1 MSRQIDE
8 YNVFIASPG
17 DVSKERQIVHDV
29 CRELNKDILV
39 KKDNIQFKAVGWE
52 EVIPEA
58 GRPQEIIN
66 CLVDCCDIFVC
77 IFHKR
82 FGSPTGVQESGTL
95 EEILRAY
102 ETWKVKKKP
111 HIMLYFKE
119 VKINSIIDRDDEQLW
134 RVLEF
139 KAEIDKNKMFWYDT
153 FSDSNQFRDKFEEHM
168 KGWIKKVAP
177 SQKPSPGGSITFS
190 PREKLKDEIFSNYT
204 RFALNEH
211 RHLPLKG
218 FETNLRA
225 PIEIEQVYVT
235 MRAHIQFCD
244 FEYTIEGKRELR
256 DRIQREQLSDLDIKG
271 SFKAA
276 QKQNI
281 KDIVILGDPGSGKTT
296 LLKYILVMLIE
307 GKGEEKLGLDT
318 NMIPFFAPL
327 RELKDPDKESFV
339 DFIWRVC
346 CLEKFSAAR
355 ENFKT
360 LLEHRRGIIL
370 LDGIDEVADE
380 KTRIKTC
387 KWIDEARKKFVN
399 TPFVVTSRFAGYL
412 GESRLEGSVLELS
425 ILDFTPGEV
434 KAFLLRWFETVEI
447 ALHPGDDNE
456 ERWREKGR
464 EQALELVRDI
474 EDSEHIGKLAVN
486 PLMLQIIALI
496 RRDRGTALP
505 ERRVELYN
513 ECVNVLLEKW
523 DIARGLDTML
533 SARESRR
540 LLQPLAL
547 WLHEKEGRR
556 SAPLT
561 EIIEQVKEPLESLG
575 KSSVDPGQLL
585 LNIRDR
591 SGIFMGYS
599 QSEYGFAHLGFQ
611 EYLAAEE
618 IRNTNR
624 IDLLTANYG
633 NRWWREVTLLAL
645 ALDNPS
651 IISPFMERVVRKESF
666 KTDITLVSDAVNDS
680 LIKPYEPFINV
691 LHDEDLAIEARQNA
705 VRVLSRMGGNKA
717 EAALKEA
724 VKSNNIALANSAFN
738 ALEFLNAAEGIK
750 PPEKEKAPGIIK
762 IKKDSSE
769 MVLIPEG
776 SFIYGSRE
784 DDKAAYSDEKPQQT
798 IHLPSFYMDVYPV
811 TNRQYCEFLN
821 QKKPN
826 KKNLEEWIEL
836 SEKWEKEKCRISKK
850 RDNYVIERGHEEYPI
865 IYVSW
870 FGAEAYARWADKRLP
885 YEVEWE
891 KAARGTEG
899 LIYPWGNTFDK
910 SLCNSS
916 ESGIDHTTMVNAYP
930 QGKSP
935 YGCFDMAGNVWEWCA
950 DWYDD
955 NNDKTCRRL
964 KGPEDGCSRVL
975 RGGGWIHAQWGCRAA
990 SRYAP
995 HPADRFLRCGFRLA
1009 RSV

>member
-1 MSRQIDE
+1 MSQQIYE

-17 DVSKERQIVHDV
+17 DVREERQMVHDV
-29 CRELNKDILV
+29 CRDLNKDTLV
-39 KKDNIQFKAVGWE
+39 KKDNIQFNAVGWE
-52 EVIPEA
+52 DVIPEA

-66 CLVDCCDIFVC
+66 CLVDRCDIFVC

-82 FGSPTGVQESGTL
+82 FGSPTGTQESGTL

-102 ETWKVKKKP
+102 ETWKVEKKP
-111 HIMLYFKE
+111 HMMLYFKE
-119 VKINSIIDRDDEQLW
+119 VKIHSIIDLEDEQLR

-139 KAEIDKNKMFWYDT
+139 KAEIDRNKMFWTNT
-153 FSDSNQFRDKFEEHM
+153 FSDSNQFRDKFKEHM
-168 KGWIKKVAP
+168 KGWIEKHAS
-177 SQKPSPGGSITFS
+177 SQKPSPKVSITFS

-204 RFALNEH
+204 QYALNEH

-218 FETNLRA
+218 FETHLRA

-256 DRIQREQLSDLDIKG
+256 ARIEREQLTDLDIKG

-318 NMIPFFAPL
+318 NIIPFFAPL

-339 DFIWRVC
+339 DFICRVC
-346 CLEKFSAAR
+346 CLEKFSDAKD
-355 ENFKT
+355 NFKT
-360 LLEHRRGIIL
+360 LLEQKRGIIL

-387 KWIDEARKKFVN
+387 QWIDEARKAFVN

-425 ILDFTPGEV
+425 ILDFTPEEV
-434 KAFLLRWFETVEI
+434 EAFLLRWFETVEI
-447 ALHPGDDNE
+447 ALHPGDNNQ
-456 ERWREKGR
+456 ERWRERGR
-464 EQALELVRDI
+464 EQALELVQDI
-474 EDSEHIGKLAVN
+474 KDSEHIRKLAVN

-523 DIARGLDTML
+523 DIARGMDTML

-540 LLQPLAL
+540 LFQPLAL

-556 SAPLT
+556 SAPLKD
-561 EIIEQVKEPLESLG
+561 IIEQVKEPLESLG

-618 IRNTNR
+618 IRNTHR

-651 IISPFMERVVRKESF
+651 IISPFMEQVVRKESF

-691 LHDEDLAIEARQNA
+691 LFDESLAVEARQNA
-705 VRVLSRMGGNKA
+705 VRVLSQMGGNKA
-717 EAALKEA
+717 EEALKET
-724 VKSNNIALANSAFN
+724 VKSDNITLANAAFN
-738 ALEFLNAAEGIK
+738 ALEFLDAAEGIK
-750 PPEKEKAPGIIK
+750 RPEKEKAPEIIEIK
-762 IKKDSSE
+762 IDSSE

-776 SFIYGSRE
+776 NFIYGSRE
-784 DDKAAYSDEKPQQT
+784 DDKAAYDWEKPQQT
-798 IHLPSFYMDVYPV
+798 IYLPSFYMDIYPV
-811 TNRQYCEFLN
+811 TNRQYCTFLN
-821 QKKPN
+821 QKKPG
-826 KKNLEEWIEL
+826 KKNLGEWIDL
-836 SEKWEKEKCRISKK
+836 SGKWGKEKCRISKQ
-850 RDNYVIERGHEEYPI
+850 RGNYVVETSYEEHPV
-865 IYVSW
+865 IYVYW
-870 FGAEAYARWADKRLP
+870 YGAEAYARWAGKRLP

-899 LIYPWGNTFDK
+899 LIYPWGSKFDK
-910 SLCNSS
+910 RLCNSF
-916 ESGIDHTTMVNAYP
+916 ESGIGHTTPVNTYP

-950 DWYDD
+950 DWYDN
-955 NNDKTCRRL
+955 NNDKTGRRL
-964 KGPEDGCSRVL
+964 KGPESGSDRVS
-975 RGGGWIHAQWGCRAA
+975 RGGGWGISSEYCRA
-990 SRYAP
+990 SYRYDF
-995 HPADRFLRCGFRLA
+995 HPSVRNYNLGFRLA
-1009 RSV
+1009 RSL